1 MLLKIIILWRIVK
14 MMPMKRFVFMAVAL
28 LLAVTVNAQDIQQK
42 YEEAVNLLNT
52 NIDGAKTFLEKWEKE
67 DPKNPELYSLWF
79 NYYFAKSLQ
88 SVVELSPEPA
98 ANANGFVITDSTGKK
113 VGYLQERTFYN
124 DTLLQM
130 AFSWLDK
137 GIAANPDRLDFYFGM
152 ATAALR
158 ADKDSVCVETVVKAM
173 DRAQI
178 IGTKWIWTFGESR
191 ESEPN
196 LLTECVQDFFIS
208 LYQKGNMEQAQALI
222 EAAAARYPG
231 NIMYISNAG
240 ILALTKGDLNK
251 ALDKFLQ
258 AEKLDMKDHVVL
270 LNIAYTYR
278 ELGDKDTAR
287 KYYSKVIKYCSP
299 EVAAEAK
306 MLMDELDE

>member
-1 MLLKIIILWRIVK
+1 
-14 MMPMKRFVFMAVAL
+14 MKRFVFMAMAL
-28 LLAVTVNAQDIQQK
+28 LLVVTLGAQSVTMNEQDVQK
-42 YEEAVNLLNT
+42 RYEEAVNLLNT
-52 NIDGAKTFLEKWEKE
+52 NIDGAKTFLEKWENE

-158 ADKDSVCVETVVKAM
+158 ADKDRVCVETVVKAM

-178 IGTKWIWTFGESR
+178 IGPKWIWTFGESR

-287 KYYSKVIKYCSP
+287 KYYRKVIKYCSP

>member
-1 MLLKIIILWRIVK
+1 
-14 MMPMKRFVFMAVAL
+14 MPMKRFVFMAMAL
-28 LLAVTVNAQDIQQK
+28 LLVVTLGAQSVTMNEQDVQK
-42 YEEAVNLLNT
+42 RYEEAVNLLNT

-287 KYYSKVIKYCSP
+287 KYYRKVIKYCSP

>member
-14 MMPMKRFVFMAVAL
+14 LMPMKRFVFMAVAL

-42 YEEAVNLLNT
+42 YEEAVKLLNSDT
-52 NIDGAKTFLEKWEKE
+52 DGAKAFIEQWGKE

-158 ADKDSVCVETVVKAM
+158 A
-173 DRAQI
+173 
-178 IGTKWIWTFGESR
+178 GF
-191 ESEPN
+191 
-196 LLTECVQDFFIS
+196 
-208 LYQKGNMEQAQALI
+208 LYQFVPE
-222 EAAAARYPG
+222 
-231 NIMYISNAG
+231 
-240 ILALTKGDLNK
+240 
-251 ALDKFLQ
+251 
-258 AEKLDMKDHVVL
+258 
-270 LNIAYTYR
+270 R
-278 ELGDKDTAR
+278 EYGTGSSAD
-287 KYYSKVIKYCSP
+287 
-299 EVAAEAK
+299 
-306 MLMDELDE
+306 